1 LQKKGLSSDGKETMK
16 KAIKRMAEKILRK
29 RATKTAKKMPVKKKK
44 EFRKILLDMRERMSA
59 QINSL
64 KGDSLQRCDTTNLEE
79 DGTDVFERQF
89 ALTLAS
95 SEQDSLFEIDDAL
108 RRIDEGTYGICEECK
123 KPIEKPRLKTLP
135 FVRLCIRCQSE
146 IEKGR
151 QKFRPADTI
160 A

>member
-1 LQKKGLSSDGKETMK
+1 MVTKKRSVVRRKRTVK
-16 KAIKRMAEKILRK
+16 KAVKRTVKKI
-29 RATKTAKKMPVKKKK
+29 PVKEKK
-44 EFRKILLDMRERMSA
+44 EFRKILLGLRERVSA

-64 KGDSLQRCDTTNLEE
+64 KGDSLQRNDMTNLEE
-79 DGTDVFERQF
+79 DGTDAFERQF

-108 RRIDEGTYGICEECK
+108 KRIDEGTYSICEECK
-123 KPIEKPRLKTLP
+123 KPIEKLRLKALP

-146 IEKGR
+146 IEKDR